1 MSAREE
7 PALLVAD
14 IFDRAA
20 ARGREERVA
29 YAGLVTPVEAFALQ
43 QAGAAAIVDVRT
55 RPEWESVGRVRD
67 SILVEWRR
75 YGDTS
80 PNPAFLAQLAGH
92 FDRDATLLFLCRSAV
107 RSHHAAVAAAAGGYH
122 RAFNVLEGFEG
133 DRDERGQRG
142 HVGGWRKAGLPWI
155 QD

>member
-1 MSAREE
+1 MSARED
-7 PALLVAD
+7 PAVVVAD
-14 IFDRAA
+14 ILERAA
-20 ARGREERVA
+20 ERGRAERMP

-55 RPEWESVGRVRD
+55 RPEWEYVGRVRD
-67 SILVEWRR
+67 STLVEWRR
-75 YGDTS
+75 YGDSS

-107 RSHHAAVAAAAGGYH
+107 RSHHAAATAAAAGFS

-133 DRDERGQRG
+133 DGDERRQRG
-142 HVGGWRKAGLPWI
+142 HLGGWRKAGLPWL